1 MHRCLIIEDDT
12 HNALYI
18 AKGLKEIGYDATVC
32 ADAIDGMELAVSA
45 EWDVI
50 ILDRML
56 PQGIDGLSILTALR
70 EMGKR
75 TPVLILSAL
84 SAIDERVRGLQAGC
98 NDYLTKPFAFPELAA
113 RVEALLRWTQPNEVI
128 RELCVEDL
136 KVNLLTRSVE
146 RGGRPLSLQPREF
159 RLLVYMMTHKGQ
171 VLTRTMLLESVWN
184 YQFDPQTNVIDAHI
198 SRLRNKVDKGFAVP
212 LIHTRRNLG
221 YILTANPQA
230 ELTDENG
237 QLKTAGKSAT

>member
-1 MHRCLIIEDDT
+1 MHRCLIIEDDI
-12 HNALYI
+12 HNASYI
-18 AKGLKEIGYDATVC
+18 ANGLRERGYEATVC
-32 ADAIDGMELAVSA
+32 ADGVDGMARALDEQ
-45 EWDVI
+45 WDVI

-56 PQGIDGLSILTALR
+56 PQAVDGLSILDALR
-70 EMGKR
+70 SMGKR

-113 RVEALLRWTQPNEVI
+113 RVEALVRWTQPTEVE
-128 RELCVEDL
+128 RELYMADL

-146 RGGRPLSLQPREF
+146 REGRTITLQPREF
-159 RLLVYMMTHKGQ
+159 RLLVYMMTHQGQ
-171 VLTRTMLLESVWN
+171 ILTRTMLLEAVWN

-198 SRLRNKVDKGFAVP
+198 SRLRNKIDKGFSIP

-221 YILTANPQA
+221 YIMSPHLHGEKADDNNAQKNTAKPAQ
-230 ELTDENG
+230 
-237 QLKTAGKSAT
+237 

>member
-12 HNALYI
+12 HNARYI

-32 ADAIDGMELAVSA
+32 ADGADGIARAVN
-45 EWDVI
+45 EHWDVI
-50 ILDRML
+50 ILDRIL
-56 PQGIDGLSILTALR
+56 PQGVDGLSILATIR

-98 NDYLTKPFAFPELAA
+98 NDYLTKPFAFSELAA
-113 RVEALLRWTQPNEVI
+113 RVEALVRWTQPGDVI
-128 RELCVEDL
+128 RELRMADL

-146 RGGRPLSLQPREF
+146 RGGRPLTLQPREF
-159 RLLVYMMTHKGQ
+159 RLLVYMMTHEGQ
-171 VLTRTMLLESVWN
+171 VMTRTMLLEAVWN

-198 SRLRNKVDKGFAVP
+198 SRLRNKIDKGFAVP

-221 YILTANPQA
+221 YIMSANPQV
-230 ELTDENG
+230 ENIDDAAT
-237 QLKTAGKSAT
+237 QKNTSKSTS